1 VSPAAHSRA
10 SRPGDAHFMAIA
22 LRLARRGLGTVW
34 PNPAVGCVIVAG
46 TDGAARVVGRGWTQP
61 GGRPHAETEALGRAG
76 EAARGATAYVTLEP
90 CCHTGKTPPCTEAI
104 KSAGIARV
112 VAAMADPDER
122 VSGRGLKALEAAGI
136 AVECGLGEAEAADI
150 NAGYILHRTAGRPL
164 VTLKLATSLDGR
176 IATHRGE
183 SKWITGEESRA
194 AGHLLRA
201 RHDAIMV
208 GIGTATEDDPM
219 LDCRLPGLE
228 ERSPLRIVLDGHLR
242 LPLTN
247 RMVATARELPT
258 WLITREGG
266 DEGRKDLLA
275 EAGVEIFEMPADT
288 EERPPLAGILSL
300 LAESGVTRLLVEG
313 GSHLAA
319 AFMAEDMVDRIE
331 WFRAPLVM
339 GGDGV
344 PAIQPFGIDRLAEAP
359 RFARTN
365 ICHPGV
371 DLLES
376 LRRGD

>member
-1 VSPAAHSRA
+1 
-10 SRPGDAHFMAIA
+10 MAVA

-46 TDGAARVVGRGWTQP
+46 AGGEARVVGRGWTQP
-61 GGRPHAETEALGRAG
+61 GGRPHAETEALRRAG

-90 CCHTGKTPPCTEAI
+90 CCHSGKTPPCTEAL
-104 KSAGIARV
+104 KAAGIVRV

-122 VSGRGLKALEAAGI
+122 VSGQGFKALEAAGI
-136 AVECGLGEAEAADI
+136 AVECGLGGAEAAEI
-150 NAGYILHRTAGRPL
+150 NAGYILHRTEGRPL

-183 SKWITGEESRA
+183 SKWITGDEARA
-194 AGHLLRA
+194 AAHLLRA
-201 RHDAIMV
+201 RHDAIMI
-208 GIGTATEDDPM
+208 GIGTAAEDDPM

-228 ERSPLRIVLDGHLR
+228 GRSPLRVLLDGHLR

-247 RMVATARELPT
+247 RMVATARELPV

-288 EERPPLAGILSL
+288 EDRPPLPEILAL
-300 LAESGVTRLLVEG
+300 LGEGGVTRLLVEG

-319 AFMAEDMVDRIE
+319 AIMAEDLVDRIE
-331 WFRAPLVM
+331 WFRAPMVM

-344 PAIQPFGIDRLAEAP
+344 SAIQPFGVDRLADA
-359 RFARTN
+359 RRYTRTN
-365 ICHPGV
+365 IRHPGV